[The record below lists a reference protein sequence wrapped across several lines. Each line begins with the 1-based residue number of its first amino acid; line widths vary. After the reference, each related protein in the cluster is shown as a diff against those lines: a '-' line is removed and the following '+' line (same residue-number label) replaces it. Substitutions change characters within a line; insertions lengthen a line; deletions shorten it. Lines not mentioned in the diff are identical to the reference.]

1 MTEELTYETIPNE
14 FWPKCFWCGEDLGDC
29 TVEVDTE
36 FNKRRI
42 CTECEMI
49 VRAIVENSAPYFIA
63 EILGQFERHPQIRK
77 THKYRLVGI
86 NEVKTEATQNMKKH
100 RASGVD

>member
-49 VRAIVENSAPYFIA
+49 VRAIV
-63 EILGQFERHPQIRK
+63 
-77 THKYRLVGI
+77 
-86 NEVKTEATQNMKKH
+86 
-100 RASGVD
+100 